1 MCNSGPCRI
10 RRNMKAREISR
21 WSPAGAADNGPA
33 CLRRR
38 TKWRGRQAFERW
50 VGRQK
55 VASPEG
61 TVEVQSHTPSFSRPF
76 GTCGAHLDTT
86 SAGPRTV
93 PVRSGLSGVK
103 TLELSRIP
111 RPSDVLRAGT
121 ARAPVVVSRCAP
133 VYLPDG
139 DYQIVDVMLVT
150 HLEVSARNGAR
161 KPRK

>member
-1 MCNSGPCRI
+1 MCNSGRWRI
-10 RRNMKAREISR
+10 RLNMKTREITCWR
-21 WSPAGAADNGPA
+21 PVGAADNSP
-33 CLRRR
+33 
-38 TKWRGRQAFERW
+38 AFERW

-61 TVEVQSHTPSFSRPF
+61 TVEVQSYTPSFSRPF

-111 RPSDVLRAGT
+111 RSSDVLRAGT
-121 ARAPVVVSRCAP
+121 ARGGCVKMRPPKSHNSFQLTRAANCGFLWGIRW
-133 VYLPDG
+133 LG
-139 DYQIVDVMLVT
+139 HQ
-150 HLEVSARNGAR
+150 
-161 KPRK
+161 